1 MTENLGPLQATRR
14 TGSQLFHEGRTP
26 LGFDLNDFWAWSVS
40 DLVSN
45 ATRGRLAEYIIARG
59 LGISTAGVR
68 DEWAAYDL
76 VTPSGIKIEVKSA
89 AYLQAWFQR
98 RLSTISFSTRRSRA
112 WDPETGV
119 LSNEVTHQADVYVFA
134 LLAHVDKPTV
144 DPLDLAQWS
153 FFVVPTVVLG
163 ARTRSQHSITLK
175 TLEGL
180 TQKRSFA
187 DLAQA
192 VEAARTVARPDGLR

>member
-1 MTENLGPLQATRR
+1 MTDNLGPLQAPRR
-14 TGSQLFHEGRTP
+14 SGQESFHNARMS
-26 LGFDLNDFWAWSVS
+26 LGFELTDFWAWSVS

-68 DEWAAYDL
+68 NEWAAYDL
-76 VTPSGIKIEVKSA
+76 VTPTGIKIEVKSA

-98 RLSTISFSTRRSRA
+98 RLSTITFSTRRSRA

-119 LSNEVTHQADVYVFA
+119 LSGEATHQADVYVFA
-134 LLAHVDKPTV
+134 LLAHVDKSTV
-144 DPLDLAQWS
+144 DPLDLAQWI
-153 FFVVPTVVLG
+153 FFVLPTTMIS

-180 TQKRSFA
+180 TERVSFEN
-187 DLAQA
+187 L
-192 VEAARTVARPDGLR
+192 ARTVETAGTIARSA